1 MTTKNQFIYTAI
13 TGSDWVTG
21 AYVGAENDDWRE
33 RDSRTEA
40 ESYLNAIIAGDLGAD
55 LIADLESC
63 EGEIDLT
70 EVATMLDS
78 RKD

>member
-1 MTTKNQFIYTAI
+1 MVTKNEFIYTAI
-13 TGSDWVTG
+13 TGSDWATG
-21 AYVGAENDDWRE
+21 AYVGAENEGWRE

-40 ESYLNAIIAGDLGAD
+40 EGYLNAIIAGDLGVD

-70 EVATMLDS
+70 EIANMLDS
-78 RKD
+78 CKI